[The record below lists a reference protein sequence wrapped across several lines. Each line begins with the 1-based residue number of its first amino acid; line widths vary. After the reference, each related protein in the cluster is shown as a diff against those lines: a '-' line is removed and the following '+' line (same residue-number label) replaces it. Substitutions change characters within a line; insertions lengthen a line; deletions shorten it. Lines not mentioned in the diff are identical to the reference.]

1 MTATKSDIAQMHA
14 ITRNIL
20 LPVTILIYCIG
31 CDTQMYRSPVM
42 AKMWNIVEIAI
53 NRNTTPWAIQTSPSR
68 NALQAMKSGTPH
80 RPIRRS
86 DVAKLASRV
95 FVFVRNCLFLL
106 YNTSTNVLTQIMATH
121 RTIKLLS

>member
-1 MTATKSDIAQMHA
+1 MTATKSDIVQMHA
-14 ITRNIL
+14 ITLSIL

-31 CDTQMYRSPVM
+31 CNTQIYRSPVM
-42 AKMWNIVEIAI
+42 ARMWNIVETAI

-68 NALQAMKSGTPH
+68 KALQAIKSGTPH
-80 RPIRRS
+80 RPMRRS

-95 FVFVRNCLFLL
+95 FVFVRSCLLL
-106 YNTSTNVLTQIMATH
+106 PYNTSTKALTQIMATQ